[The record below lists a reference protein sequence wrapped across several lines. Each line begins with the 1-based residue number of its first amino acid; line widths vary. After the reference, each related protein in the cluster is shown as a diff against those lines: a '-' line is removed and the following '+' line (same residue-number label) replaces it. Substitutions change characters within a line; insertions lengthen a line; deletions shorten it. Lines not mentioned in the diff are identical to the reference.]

1 MRQVLSRTEVI
12 PSTLDYGKIKVGTK
26 VLDDA
31 VLSLGNHK
39 NINRQY
45 SNKAFIMKALYEKN
59 LPLLR
64 DISNYFYRTSGIY
77 SRICNYFAYLYR
89 YDWYVVPEVKDK
101 KLKEERVLEEFE
113 SILDYLD
120 NSHIKRLCGQIALD
134 VIKDGVY
141 YGYLIDSPNGILIQ
155 QLPVKYCRSRWFQ
168 GTNPVVEFNMRFFDE
183 QFKDTQNRMRVL
195 KMFPRDF
202 QEGYVKYKSGKLQS
216 DDLLGRDAGYGS
228 WYVLD
233 PNSTV
238 KFSLYGDEMPLF
250 ISAIP
255 QLLDLDEA
263 QDLDRRKQMQQLLKI
278 LIQKLPR
285 DKNGDLIFDVDE
297 ARDIHNNAVEML
309 SRAVGVDVLT
319 TFADVAVEDIADSN
333 TATTKDD
340 LEKVERSV
348 YNAFGVAKNL
358 FNSDGNLSL
367 QYSILDDE
375 SAIRDLL
382 FQFHMLFDRI
392 TQKRSGSKRKMV
404 FKFYMLETTQYNYR
418 ELSKMYKEQV
428 QIGYSKMLPQIALG
442 HSQSSIIHTAK
453 FENEF
458 LHLSELMLPPMQ
470 SSTMNAEGL
479 QTLTGKGGNQ
489 QSTQS
494 NSQNKSGNSSSN
506 GGEAKAA
513 GRPAK
518 EDGQKSEKTIKN
530 LESMK

>member
-1 MRQVLSRTEVI
+1 
-12 PSTLDYGKIKVGTK
+12 
-26 VLDDA
+26 
-31 VLSLGNHK
+31 
-39 NINRQY
+39 
-45 SNKAFIMKALYEKN
+45 
-59 LPLLR
+59 
-64 DISNYFYRTSGIY
+64 
-77 SRICNYFAYLYR
+77 
-89 YDWYVVPEVKDK
+89 
-101 KLKEERVLEEFE
+101 
-113 SILDYLD
+113 
-120 NSHIKRLCGQIALD
+120 
-134 VIKDGVY
+134 
-141 YGYLIDSPNGILIQ
+141 
-155 QLPVKYCRSRWFQ
+155 
-168 GTNPVVEFNMRFFDE
+168 
-183 QFKDTQNRMRVL
+183 
-195 KMFPRDF
+195 
-202 QEGYVKYKSGKLQS
+202 
-216 DDLLGRDAGYGS
+216 
-228 WYVLD
+228 
-233 PNSTV
+233 
-238 KFSLYGDEMPLF
+238 
-250 ISAIP
+250 
-255 QLLDLDEA
+255 
-263 QDLDRRKQMQQLLKI
+263 
-278 LIQKLPR
+278 
-285 DKNGDLIFDVDE
+285 
-297 ARDIHNNAVEML
+297 ML

-348 YNAFGVAKNL
+348 YNSFGVAKNL

-392 TQKRSGSKRKMV
+392 TQKKSGSKRKMV

-458 LHLSELMLPPMQ
+458 LHLSEIMLPPMQ

-489 QSTQS
+489 QSIQSKTQD
-494 NSQNKSGNSSSN
+494 KSGNASSN